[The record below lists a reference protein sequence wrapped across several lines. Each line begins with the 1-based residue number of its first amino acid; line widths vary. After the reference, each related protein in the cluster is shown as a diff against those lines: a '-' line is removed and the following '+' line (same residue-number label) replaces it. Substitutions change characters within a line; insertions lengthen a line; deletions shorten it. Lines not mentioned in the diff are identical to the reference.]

1 MHEKVTKESES
12 KKYFGDMVYKTGSI
26 NATIQNRKA
35 KGQGI
40 ITWIMAIL
48 NDIPLGR
55 HKMDIAMK
63 LRKVM
68 LIIGILYNSGMDS
81 LKHM

>member
-1 MHEKVTKESES
+1 MSEKKCFNIHIGQGHKECPLINVHEKVTKESES
-12 KKYFGDMVYKTGSI
+12 GKYFGDTGSI
-26 NATIQNRKA
+26 NATIQNKKA

-40 ITWIMAIL
+40 ITGIMAIL

-63 LRKVM
+63 LRK
-68 LIIGILYNSGMDS
+68 
-81 LKHM
+81 